1 MKVLFFGDVYGKA
14 GRQTVRLTL
23 PELKEEFQPDF
34 ILANSENLADGRGVT
49 EKHLTSFLMQGLTLL
64 PEATIYG
71 IEQNP
76 WNIFAVKTK

>member
-34 ILANSENLADGRGVT
+34 ILAIVKTLQMEEALPK
-49 EKHLTSFLMQGLTLL
+49 KHLTSFLMQGLTLL